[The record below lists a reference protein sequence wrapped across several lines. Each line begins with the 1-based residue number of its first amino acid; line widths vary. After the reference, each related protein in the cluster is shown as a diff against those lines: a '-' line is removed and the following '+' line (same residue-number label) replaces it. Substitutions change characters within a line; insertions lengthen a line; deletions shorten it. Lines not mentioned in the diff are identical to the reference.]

1 MARTPLLRALQR
13 LARDHQNAE
22 ALGIS
27 PRELREQEQERAYSR
42 GEFLKRSGTA
52 GAAVALAGPG
62 LFANAAR
69 AAAGQSIA
77 IVGGGIAGLTAALTL
92 QDRGISSTVYESHST
107 RVGGDRKS
115 TRLNS
120 SHIAVSRMPSSA

>member
-13 LARDHQNAE
+13 LARDHQHAE

-77 IVGGGIAGLTAALTL
+77 IVGGGIAGLTAA
-92 QDRGISSTVYESHST
+92 
-107 RVGGDRKS
+107 
-115 TRLNS
+115 
-120 SHIAVSRMPSSA
+120 